1 MEIIVDSCVF
11 INAMKE
17 DSEFRE
23 QCLNFLEYL
32 SERERE
38 ITMPAHG
45 WFEVWCNL
53 KRIEK
58 IDKKFKGE
66 SVNGDWKFPVKLIHI
81 DSDFIGKYGNIDIP
95 YIKAADHIFVVVAY
109 VNGYP
114 LVTTDG
120 PMAKKAKEIG
130 VKVYTPEEFIASGEY
145 A

>member
-1 MEIIVDSCVF
+1 MKIIVDSCIF

-23 QCLNFLEYL
+23 QCLGFLEHMAKNGKM
-32 SERERE
+32 

-58 IDKKFKGE
+58 IDQVFKG
-66 SVNGDWKFPVKLIHI
+66 VAINCQWLFPLELIHI
-81 DSDFIGKYGNIDIP
+81 DADFIGKYGNVEIP
-95 YIKAADHIFVVVAY
+95 YIKAGDHIFLVVCY

-114 LVTTDG
+114 LITTDNG
-120 PMAKKAKEIG
+120 MSRKAKEIG
-130 VKVYTPEEFIASGEY
+130 VKVYTPQEY
-145 A
+145 LAEVSNA